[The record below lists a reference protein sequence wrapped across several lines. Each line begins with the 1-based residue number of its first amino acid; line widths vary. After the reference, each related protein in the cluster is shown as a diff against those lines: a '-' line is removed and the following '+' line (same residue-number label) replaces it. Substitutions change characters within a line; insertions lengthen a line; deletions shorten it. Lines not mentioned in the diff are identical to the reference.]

1 MRKLDIAQ
9 TCTSQFVTL
18 LARAR
23 NANVQTPDA
32 LVVELLEAA
41 KDPYLSK
48 NTGPG
53 SVFDVLSCVETFA
66 EVEASAWSHVE
77 MAMVEVH
84 ALRRPHPPHA
94 QALPAL
100 RPPLLQ
106 VYSISPRL
114 LQVLVTTLTS
124 LCCACSHCLTFA
136 HTHYLSLL

>member
-1 MRKLDIAQ
+1 MLP
-9 TCTSQFVTL
+9 
-18 LARAR
+18 RAR
-23 NANVQTPDA
+23 NASVQTPDA

-48 NTGPG
+48 NTSPG

-100 RPPLLQ
+100 RYASDAPPSPPSLLHI
-106 VYSISPRL
+106 SKTTPSPRHDAHLSL
-114 LQVLVTTLTS
+114 LCLLS
-124 LCCACSHCLTFA
+124 LSHFCS